1 MAMEARKQSAQQ
13 APGEGQDGPVLDLSD
28 AAVKKMIKDAR
39 KRGYV
44 TYEALNSVLPPQE
57 VSSEQIEDTMAMLSN
72 MGINV
77 VESDDAEEADGKSET
92 GTEKETGSALATTG
106 SKAVAKAGTGS
117 TAGDRT
123 DDPVRMYLR
132 EMGTV
137 ELLSREGEIAIAKR
151 IEAGREAMIAGLCES
166 PLTFQAIIIWRD
178 ELNEGRILLRDVID
192 LEATYAGPDAKQVDH
207 SQKALENEAAQ
218 AKKGGHVI
226 PGRQNP
232 AQAALAEKMKP
243 RTAQNSE
250 DGSDQTSEND
260 DDDDDEEDDE
270 MENSLSLS
278 AMEEELKPQVVETFD
293 QVANNYKKL
302 RRLQDQLVEKK
313 LKNAALSPSQERR
326 YTKLK
331 EEIVVDVK
339 SLALNN
345 NRIEALVDQL
355 YQINRRLISFE
366 GRLLRLAD
374 SHGVK
379 REDFLEEYQGNELD
393 PNWIRRVGRLV
404 RPGWKKF
411 ISNER
416 DTTKEIRSNIHE
428 LAAETGLEITEFRRI
443 VHMVQKGEREAAIAK
458 KEMVEANLRL
468 VISIAKK
475 YTNRGLQFLDLIQEG
490 NIGLMKAVDKF
501 EYRRGYKFS
510 TYATWWIRQAITR
523 SIADQARTIRIPVH
537 MIETINKI
545 VRTSRQML
553 HEIGREPTPEELAE
567 KLVMPLE
574 KVRKVLKIAKEPI
587 SLETPIG
594 DEEDSQLGDFIEDKN
609 AILPIDAAIQAN
621 LRETTTRVL
630 ASLTPR
636 EERVLRMRF
645 GIGMNTDHTL
655 EEVGQQFSVTRERIR
670 QIEAKALRKLKHPSR
685 SRKLRSFLD
694 N

>member
-1 MAMEARKQSAQQ
+1 MSTTTAEADTSEPPA
-13 APGEGQDGPVLDLSD
+13 GGGDGPLLDLTD
-28 AAVKKMIKDAR
+28 AAVKKFIKQA
-39 KRGYV
+39 KARGYV
-44 TYEALNSVLPPQE
+44 TMDELNKVLPSEE
-57 VSSEQIEDTMAMLSN
+57 VTSEAIEDTLAMLSE
-72 MGINV
+72 MGVNV
-77 VESDDAEEADGKSET
+77 VEAEEDAEGGEVAVREETAVVETAKEA
-92 GTEKETGSALATTG
+92 AY
-106 SKAVAKAGTGS
+106 
-117 TAGDRT
+117 DRT

-132 EMGTV
+132 EMGSV

-151 IEAGREAMIAGLCES
+151 IEAGRDTMIRGLCES
-166 PLTFQAIIIWRD
+166 ALTFEAIMVWRE
-178 ELNEGRILLRDVID
+178 ELGSGRILLREVID
-192 LEATYAGPDAKQVDH
+192 LEQTYGGQNAAAAEVLAAAAPAEEEEGAAEVTEDGEAIAKAEGDDEDDFDDGAGPT
-207 SQKALENEAAQ
+207 
-218 AKKGGHVI
+218 I
-226 PGRQNP
+226 
-232 AQAALAEKMKP
+232 
-243 RTAQNSE
+243 
-250 DGSDQTSEND
+250 
-260 DDDDDEEDDE
+260 
-270 MENSLSLS
+270 S
-278 AMEEELKPQVVETFD
+278 AMEGELREGVMATLDAIAGEFESFRALQE
-293 QVANNYKKL
+293 KL
-302 RRLQDQLVEKK
+302 VGQRLKGQDLSEADRKAYERASMAIVQH
-313 LKNAALSPSQERR
+313 LK
-326 YTKLK
+326 TLK
-331 EEIVVDVK
+331 
-339 SLALNN
+339 LNN
-345 NRIEALVDQL
+345 NRIEALVEQL
-355 YQINRRLISFE
+355 YAINKRLMGLE

-374 SHGVK
+374 SYGISRGEFLKAYFGAEMAPDWSAQVKPLGVRWTK
-379 REDFLEEYQGNELD
+379 FVENDASQINDIRNE
-393 PNWIRRVGRLV
+393 VAA
-404 RPGWKKF
+404 
-411 ISNER
+411 
-416 DTTKEIRSNIHE
+416 
-428 LAAETGLEITEFRRI
+428 LATETGVPIDDYRRI
-443 VHMVQKGEREAAIAK
+443 VQTVQKGEREARQAK

-567 KLVMPLE
+567 KLAMPLE

-594 DEEDSQLGDFIEDKN
+594 DEEDSHLGDFIEDKN
-609 AILPIDAAIQAN
+609 AILPIDAAIQSN

-694 N
+694 S

>member
-1 MAMEARKQSAQQ
+1 MSTNTAEAETPETTGS
-13 APGEGQDGPVLDLSD
+13 DGPLLDLTD
-28 AAVKKMIKDAR
+28 AAVKKFIKQA
-39 KRGYV
+39 KARGYV
-44 TYEALNSVLPPQE
+44 TMDELNKVLPSEE
-57 VSSEQIEDTMAMLSN
+57 VTSEAIEDTLAMLSE
-72 MGINV
+72 MGVNV
-77 VESDDAEEADGKSET
+77 VEAEEDAEGGEVAVREET
-92 GTEKETGSALATTG
+92 
-106 SKAVAKAGTGS
+106 AVAETTKEPAY
-117 TAGDRT
+117 DRT

-132 EMGTV
+132 EMGSV

-151 IEAGREAMIAGLCES
+151 IEAGRDTMIRGLCES
-166 PLTFQAIIIWRD
+166 ALTFEAIMVWRE
-178 ELNEGRILLRDVID
+178 ELGSGRILLREVID
-192 LEATYAGPDAKQVDH
+192 LEQTYGGVNAAAAEELAANAPPVEEEESAEVTADGEAVAKG
-207 SQKALENEAAQ
+207 E
-218 AKKGGHVI
+218 
-226 PGRQNP
+226 
-232 AQAALAEKMKP
+232 
-243 RTAQNSE
+243 
-250 DGSDQTSEND
+250 D
-260 DDDDDEEDDE
+260 DDDFDDGAGPTI
-270 MENSLSLS
+270 S
-278 AMEEELKPQVVETFD
+278 AMEGELREGVMATLDAIASEFESFRLLQE
-293 QVANNYKKL
+293 KL
-302 RRLQDQLVEKK
+302 VGQK
-313 LKNAALSPSQERR
+313 LKGEDLSAADRKAYQAA
-326 YTKLK
+326 TTAIVQHLK
-331 EEIVVDVK
+331 TLK
-339 SLALNN
+339 LNN
-345 NRIEALVDQL
+345 NRIEALVEQL
-355 YQINRRLISFE
+355 YAINKRLMGLE

-374 SHGVK
+374 SYGISRTEFLKAYFGSEMRPDWTDQVKALGVRWTK
-379 REDFLEEYQGNELD
+379 FAENDASQIGD
-393 PNWIRRVGRLV
+393 IRH
-404 RPGWKKF
+404 
-411 ISNER
+411 
-416 DTTKEIRSNIHE
+416 EIAA
-428 LAAETGLEITEFRRI
+428 LATETGVPIDDYRRI
-443 VHMVQKGEREAAIAK
+443 VHTVQKGEREARQAK

-567 KLVMPLE
+567 KLAMPLE

-594 DEEDSQLGDFIEDKN
+594 DEEDSHLGDFIEDKN
-609 AILPIDAAIQAN
+609 AVLPIDAAIQSN

-694 N
+694 S

>member
-1 MAMEARKQSAQQ
+1 MSDTTTTETTEA
-13 APGEGQDGPVLDLSD
+13 APPPADGPLLDLTD
-28 AAVKKMIKDAR
+28 AGVKKFIKQA
-39 KRGYV
+39 KTRGYV
-44 TYEALNSVLPPQE
+44 TMDELNKVLPSEE
-57 VSSEQIEDTMAMLSN
+57 VTSEAIEDTLAMLSE
-72 MGINV
+72 MGVNV
-77 VESDDAEEADGKSET
+77 VEAEEDAPEQESTDVAAREET
-92 GTEKETGSALATTG
+92 AVVETTKESAY
-106 SKAVAKAGTGS
+106 
-117 TAGDRT
+117 DRT

-132 EMGTV
+132 EMGSV

-151 IEAGREAMIAGLCES
+151 IEAGRDTMIRGLCES
-166 PLTFQAIIIWRD
+166 ALTFEAIMVWRE
-178 ELNEGRILLRDVID
+178 ELAGGRILLREVID
-192 LEATYAGPDAKQVDH
+192 LEQTYGGQV
-207 SQKALENEAAQ
+207 AQ
-218 AKKGGHVI
+218 ALSDEAVAGEAIEAEPAARDEDDEEGATPP
-226 PGRQNP
+226 PG
-232 AQAALAEKMKP
+232 AA
-243 RTAQNSE
+243 
-250 DGSDQTSEND
+250 D
-260 DDDDDEEDDE
+260 DDDFDDGAGPTI
-270 MENSLSLS
+270 S
-278 AMEEELKPQVVETFD
+278 AMEAELREGVMATLDAIAGEFE
-293 QVANNYKKL
+293 AF
-302 RRLQDQLVEKK
+302 RRLQEKLVEHRLRGEDLTEAERKAYEAATSTIVQH
-313 LKNAALSPSQERR
+313 LK
-326 YTKLK
+326 TLK
-331 EEIVVDVK
+331 
-339 SLALNN
+339 LNN

-355 YQINRRLISFE
+355 YAINRRLIGLE

-374 SHGVK
+374 SYGISRV
-379 REDFLEEYQGNELD
+379 EFLRSYLGCELD
-393 PNWIRRVGRLV
+393 PNWSEKVAPQGV
-404 RPGWKKF
+404 RWTKF
-411 ISNER
+411 VENDASQIA
-416 DTTKEIRSNIHE
+416 EIRTEIGA
-428 LAAETGLEITEFRRI
+428 LATEAGLPIDDYRRI
-443 VHMVQKGEREAAIAK
+443 VQTVQKGEREARQAK

-567 KLVMPLE
+567 KLAMPLE

-594 DEEDSQLGDFIEDKN
+594 DEEDSHLGDFIEDKN
-609 AILPIDAAIQAN
+609 AVLPIDAAIQSN

-694 N
+694 S

>member
-1 MAMEARKQSAQQ
+1 MATKATERDETDAAPEQQ
-13 APGEGQDGPVLDLSD
+13 TDGPLLDLTD
-28 AAVKKMIKDAR
+28 ASVKRMVKLAK
-39 KRGYV
+39 KRGYI
-44 TYEALNSVLPPQE
+44 TYEEVNEVLPEGQSDPDQLE
-57 VSSEQIEDTMAMLSN
+57 DVLSQLSE

-77 VESDDAEEADGKSET
+77 VEAEETDEAAVEKPANGEASDDEEGSE
-92 GTEKETGSALATTG
+92 GTEVAEIAPAR
-106 SKAVAKAGTGS
+106 AVAVVTTTKEPT
-117 TAGDRT
+117 DRT

-132 EMGTV
+132 EMGSV

-178 ELNEGRILLRDVID
+178 ELVDGKVLLRDIID
-192 LEATYAGPDAKQVDH
+192 LEATYAGPDAKNAPPQI
-207 SQKALENEAAQ
+207 AEGEAETTEEADGE
-218 AKKGGHVI
+218 APVPPEGG
-226 PGRQNP
+226 
-232 AQAALAEKMKP
+232 
-243 RTAQNSE
+243 
-250 DGSDQTSEND
+250 D
-260 DDDDDEEDDE
+260 DDDD
-270 MENSLSLS
+270 MENNVSLA
-278 AMEEELKPQVVETFD
+278 AMEAEIKPRVLEIFDAIAGNYRKLRKLQNEATARTSSGEGNTAAQDRKQAELKDVVVT
-293 QVANNYKKL
+293 
-302 RRLQDQLVEKK
+302 
-313 LKNAALSPSQERR
+313 
-326 YTKLK
+326 
-331 EEIVVDVK
+331 DVK
-339 SLALNN
+339 SLSLNN
-345 NRIEALVDQL
+345 NRIEALVEQL
-355 YQINRRLISFE
+355 YDINKRLISHE
-366 GRLLRLAD
+366 GRLMRYAE
-374 SHGVK
+374 SHGVA
-379 REDFLEEYQGNELD
+379 RDEFLRHYQGWELD
-393 PNWIRRVGRLV
+393 PNWMERVGTLGGKGWRNLV
-404 RPGWKKF
+404 EKGSRQVADLREQ
-411 ISNER
+411 IL
-416 DTTKEIRSNIHE
+416 T
-428 LAAETGLEITEFRRI
+428 LASETGLQIGEYRRI
-443 VHMVQKGEREAAIAK
+443 VNMVQKGEREARQAK
-458 KEMVEANLRL
+458 KEMIEANLRL

-567 KLVMPLE
+567 KLAMPLE

-594 DEEDSQLGDFIEDKN
+594 DEEDSHLGDFIEDKN
-609 AILPIDAAIQAN
+609 VVLPIDAAIQSN